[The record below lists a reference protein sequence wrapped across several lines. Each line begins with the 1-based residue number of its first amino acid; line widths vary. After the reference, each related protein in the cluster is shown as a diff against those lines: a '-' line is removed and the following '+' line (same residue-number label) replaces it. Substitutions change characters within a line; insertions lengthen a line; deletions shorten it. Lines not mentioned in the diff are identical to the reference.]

1 MALPT
6 THSKRAI
13 ALVAH
18 LAVVQRQL
26 RVALCRWQAQEMVGA
41 RYAFLLHGAVYLA
54 LNLAVAAIQL
64 VQNLVR
70 VGMARSP
77 IT

>member
-1 MALPT
+1 MAPPT

-26 RVALCRWQAQEMVGA
+26 RVALCRWQVQEMVVA
-41 RYAFLLHGAVYLA
+41 RYAFLQHGAVHLA

-64 VQNLVR
+64 AQHLVKA
-70 VGMARSP
+70 GMAQSP